1 MRQSSKMNKHCI
13 AVNMCLSGM
22 FVVMMSLPT
31 TAVAGQCGGA
41 SWYAL
46 DGRRTANGEVMN
58 SSRLTAAHR
67 SLPFGS
73 RVRVKNMRNGRSV
86 VVRIN
91 DRGPFVGSRVI
102 DVSKAAARRLGFISR
117 GVTRVCISR

>member
-1 MRQSSKMNKHCI
+1 MRQSSKMNKHRM
-13 AVNMCLSGM
+13 AVNLCLSGV

-91 DRGPFVGSRVI
+91 DRGPFVRSRVI